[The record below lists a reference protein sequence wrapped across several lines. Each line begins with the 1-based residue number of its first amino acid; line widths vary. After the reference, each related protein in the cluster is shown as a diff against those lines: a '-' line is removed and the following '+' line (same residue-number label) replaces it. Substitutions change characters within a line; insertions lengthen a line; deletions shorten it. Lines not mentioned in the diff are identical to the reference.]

1 MTLSADELRTFN
13 GTKDWY
19 NEYGEG
25 YRIVYFYPDNSYYI
39 GAICKSIEGF
49 MIEFCNEHP
58 IMDENDIPVFIS
70 NEDLL
75 SRYLNSLEDIS
86 SVAIYKT
93 DGTCI
98 DKKEKER
105 KKATFN

>member
-1 MTLSADELRTFN
+1 MNISIDELRTVN

-19 NEYGEG
+19 NEHGDG
-25 YRIVYFYPDNSYYI
+25 YRIVYFYPDNSHYI

-49 MIEFCNEHP
+49 MIEFCDEHP
-58 IMDENDIPVFIS
+58 IMNDDIPVFKS
-70 NEDLL
+70 NDDLL
-75 SRYLNSLEDIS
+75 SRYLDSLEDIS

-98 DKKEKER
+98 EKKER
-105 KKATFN
+105 VNKKSNI